1 MNAHHTRLCS
11 KSSAFSPPS
20 HKRSETNNIE
30 NMSFDAVKNK
40 AEHEVVQLRCTENR
54 MLHTPIVIIENNK
67 GTEES
72 EHDLDMDLNMD
83 VDLSVLVSP
92 SSPRTTICPILLRR
106 TEYHESSVQRPT
118 PLLPPPLLSLPL
130 SPPPLRQRQLQC
142 DDKIRPV
149 ESYEMLLVRVPSF
162 SSVSSDV
169 TDDNHN
175 VMNANTNTNGNT
187 NTKPMVSPVKSS
199 SVRDLS
205 RLPLPKQIKLLPR
218 RRR

>member
-1 MNAHHTRLCS
+1 MNAHQTHLCS
-11 KSSAFSPPS
+11 KSSAFSPLS
-20 HKRSETNNIE
+20 HKKSEANNIE
-30 NMSFDAVKNK
+30 NMTFDAVKNK
-40 AEHEVVQLRCTENR
+40 AEHGMVQLRCTENR
-54 MLHTPIVIIENNK
+54 MLLTPIVIIENNK

-92 SSPRTTICPILLRR
+92 SSPRTTICPILVRR
-106 TEYHESSVQRPT
+106 TEYHESSVRRPT
-118 PLLPPPLLSLPL
+118 PLPPPLLSLPL

-162 SSVSSDV
+162 SSISSDD
-169 TDDNHN
+169 TDDNSNSNHN
-175 VMNANTNTNGNT
+175 VTNGNAKA
-187 NTKPMVSPVKSS
+187 KPIVSPVKRST
-199 SVRDLS
+199 VRDLS